1 MLYKQAG
8 REGQAK
14 TVSRKGKQSRQAER
28 RKQAGKENR
37 QARAREKASRKGKQG
52 QEGRADFETAGRE
65 RQIWRTNRVGRIGQ
79 CRQEGKGQQNR
90 QASYTWEAS
99 PTSEE
104 ATTSLIVRMA

>member
-8 REGQAK
+8 REGQARRV
-14 TVSRKGKQSRQAER
+14 TRKGKQSRQAER

-37 QARAREKASRKGKQG
+37 QARARGKGKQERQAG
-52 QEGRADFETAGRE
+52 QEGQADFETAGRE
-65 RQIWRTNRVGRIGQ
+65 RQIWRATGWAGQVSAGR
-79 CRQEGKGQQNR
+79 KGQQNR